1 MDETMTP
8 EARYA
13 RLGEA
18 FFSRGEVTPS
28 EKKGFGASA
37 LTVNGRIFA
46 MLTRERL
53 VVKLPKARVDALVAS
68 GGGVRFD
75 ANKGRPMKEWLT
87 IDPSLET
94 EWPALAQEA
103 LSFVRDK

>member
-1 MDETMTP
+1 MDETITP
-8 EARYA
+8 QARYD
-13 RLGEA
+13 RLCEA
-18 FFSRGEVTPS
+18 FFRRGEAAPS
-28 EKKGFGASA
+28 EKKGFGGSA

-53 VVKLPKARVDALVAS
+53 VVKLPKARVDALVVS

-87 IDPSLET
+87 IDPALEA
-94 EWPALAQEA
+94 EWAALAEEA
-103 LSFVRDK
+103 LGFVRGE